1 MIQLGRV
8 SMAFVT
14 GCPDLQAY
22 WSCIHK
28 PVEKVNP
35 VSLLQISKGFQQR
48 PSLRLER
55 MLSMQKS
62 KGPPRRGKELIER
75 LTTYSYSCFQFLSSP
90 VEFRR
95 ICAETYRTYSFPAPD
110 KGARSGLVTSIKDI
124 KLLKV
129 INEKANYRKQRLYE
143 ND

>member
-1 MIQLGRV
+1 
-8 SMAFVT
+8 MAFVT

-35 VSLLQISKGFQQR
+35 VPLLQISKGFQQR

-55 MLSMQKS
+55 TLSMQKS
-62 KGPPRRGKELIER
+62 KGHSHRGKELIER
-75 LTTYSYSCFQFLSSP
+75 LSTYSYSCFQFLSSP
-90 VEFRR
+90 VEFWR
-95 ICAETYRTYSFPAPD
+95 ICAETYSFPAPD